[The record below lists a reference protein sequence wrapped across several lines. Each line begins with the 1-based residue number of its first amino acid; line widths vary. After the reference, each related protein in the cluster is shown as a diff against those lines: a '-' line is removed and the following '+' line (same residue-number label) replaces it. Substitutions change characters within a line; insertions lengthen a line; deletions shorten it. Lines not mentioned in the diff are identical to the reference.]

1 MKKIVLIDGN
11 SILNRAFYG
20 IMGNKMLTTPDGKYT
35 NAVYGFLAILFKV
48 LEDIEPEYLMVTF
61 DLKAPTARHKLYD
74 GYKATR
80 KGMPNELAEQMPI
93 LKDILKSMN
102 IKVIEKEGY
111 EADDVLGTMAKRAEK
126 DGFDVT
132 IVSGDRDTF
141 QLTSNRVKVR
151 IPHTKMGKTE
161 TETFGREEVLKKYGV
176 TPKQLIEVKG
186 LQGDTSDNI
195 PGVPGIGEKTALE
208 LVKKYKTI
216 DGIYE
221 AIEKGEDDLKPK
233 AKERLL
239 ENKELAML
247 SRTLGTIN
255 LEVPIEENLEEF
267 KIKEWNKEE
276 VFSKFK
282 ELNFNR
288 FIDRF
293 NLKSEEG
300 PKQNLAE
307 LFEIKTLNTQNEI
320 KDLIEKIQNKL
331 VFMLGTEKVEQEN
344 LIIKKQIKS
353 IYIYIDD
360 TVYEIKFNTNE
371 EFISYF
377 KTIFENEN
385 IQKYSYRLNE
395 TYVLLMQNGIYLKEI
410 KFDTEI
416 AAYLLNP
423 SNGKYKLDELANQYL
438 SIDIPEY
445 LEFVGAKQQKETQM
459 TFFSQDEMNVDFEK
473 YQNAIYMYTIAKL
486 AEIMNK
492 KLEEINSLKLFENI
506 EMPLIKVLAEMQYE
520 GIYVDKQELV
530 SFGVKLKEDIE
541 VIKQEIYKL
550 AGEEFN
556 INSTLQLG
564 NILFE
569 KLKLPVYKKTKKGYS
584 TDVDILEKLK
594 PEHPIIEKILE
605 YRGFMKLNSTYIEG
619 LIVYINEYT
628 HKIHSYFHQTITATG
643 RISSTEPNLQNIPTR
658 AEQGKQIK
666 KAFKAQEGNIF
677 IDADYSQIELRI
689 LAHISN
695 DTNMREAFLN
705 EEDIH
710 KQVASKVFNV
720 PLEEVT
726 KEQRTAAKAVNFGIV
741 YGISGFGL
749 AEQLGISRKKAEQYI
764 EQYLEK
770 YKGVKEFMDRIVEKA
785 KEQGYVETL
794 FHRRRYIPELSSNN
808 YMVRQFGARA
818 AMNTPIQ
825 GTAADI
831 MKIAM
836 IEVNKKLEEEK
847 LNAKLILQIH
857 DELLIECK
865 IEEKE
870 EVKKILKESMENA
883 VKLSIPLEVEV
894 SEADNWYDV
903 K

>member
-48 LEDIEPEYLMVTF
+48 LEDIGPEYLMVTF

-233 AKERLL
+233 ARERLL

-307 LFEIKTLNTQNEI
+307 LFEIKTLNTENEI
-320 KDLIEKIQNKL
+320 KDLLEKIQNKL
-331 VFMLGTEKVEQEN
+331 VFMLETEKVEQEN

-353 IYIYIDD
+353 IYIYIDN

-395 TYVLLMQNGIYLKEI
+395 TYVLLMQNRIYLKGI

-459 TFFSQDEMNVDFEK
+459 TLFSQDEMNVDFEK

-605 YRGFMKLNSTYIEG
+605 YRGFMKLNSTYVDG

-857 DELLIECK
+857 DELLIECE

>member
-1 MKKIVLIDGN
+1 M
-11 SILNRAFYG
+11 
-20 IMGNKMLTTPDGKYT
+20 
-35 NAVYGFLAILFKV
+35 
-48 LEDIEPEYLMVTF
+48 
-61 DLKAPTARHKLYD
+61 
-74 GYKATR
+74 
-80 KGMPNELAEQMPI
+80 
-93 LKDILKSMN
+93 
-102 IKVIEKEGY
+102 
-111 EADDVLGTMAKRAEK
+111 
-126 DGFDVT
+126 
-132 IVSGDRDTF
+132 
-141 QLTSNRVKVR
+141 
-151 IPHTKMGKTE
+151 
-161 TETFGREEVLKKYGV
+161 
-176 TPKQLIEVKG
+176 
-186 LQGDTSDNI
+186 
-195 PGVPGIGEKTALE
+195 
-208 LVKKYKTI
+208 
-216 DGIYE
+216 
-221 AIEKGEDDLKPK
+221 
-233 AKERLL
+233 
-239 ENKELAML
+239 
-247 SRTLGTIN
+247 
-255 LEVPIEENLEEF
+255 
-267 KIKEWNKEE
+267 
-276 VFSKFK
+276 
-282 ELNFNR
+282 
-288 FIDRF
+288 
-293 NLKSEEG
+293 KSEEA
-300 PKQNLAE
+300 PKQNLVE
-307 LFEIKTLNTQNEI
+307 LFEIKTLSTENEI
-320 KDLIEKIQNKL
+320 KDLLEKIRNQL
-331 VFMLGTEKVEQEN
+331 VFMLETEPAVQEN
-344 LIIKKQIKS
+344 LVIKKKIKS
-353 IYIYIDD
+353 MYIYIDNI
-360 TVYEIKFNTNE
+360 VYEIKFNTNG

-377 KTIFENEN
+377 KTVFENEN

-395 TYVLLMQNGIYLKEI
+395 TYVLLMQNGIYLKGI

-445 LEFVGAKQQKETQM
+445 LEAVGAKQQKETQM
-459 TFFSQDEMNVDFEK
+459 TLFSPNEVNVDFEK

-486 AEIMNK
+486 VEIMNK
-492 KLEEINSLKLFENI
+492 KLEEINSLELFENI
-506 EMPLIKVLAEMQYE
+506 EIPLIKVLAEMQYE
-520 GIYVDKQELV
+520 GIYVDKQELI
-530 SFGVKLKEDIE
+530 SFGDKLKEEIE
-541 VIKQEIYKL
+541 VIKQEIYKI
-550 AGEEFN
+550 AEEEFN

-666 KAFKAQEGNIF
+666 KAFKSQKGNIF

-689 LAHISN
+689 LAHISD

-705 EEDIH
+705 KEDIH

-726 KEQRTAAKAVNFGIV
+726 KEQRTAAKAV
-741 YGISGFGL
+741 ISGFGL

-770 YKGVKEFMDRIVEKA
+770 YKGVKEFMDGIVEKA

-894 SEADNWYDV
+894 SEANNWYDV